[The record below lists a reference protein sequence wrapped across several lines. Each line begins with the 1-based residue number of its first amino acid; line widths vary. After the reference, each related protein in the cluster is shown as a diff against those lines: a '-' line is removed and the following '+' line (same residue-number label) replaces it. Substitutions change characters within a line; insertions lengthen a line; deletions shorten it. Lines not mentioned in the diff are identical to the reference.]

1 MLVKNQF
8 SRWTGAAILAVNGG
22 VQVLTLPTHLTWS
35 LSTIALGLVGVYGL
49 VACGKRCSGAG
60 RATAFSAHPSRRL
73 RFRGP
78 LPGQRSPSASYL
90 PVTSTAAGS
99 MTRCSGG
106 VATAR
111 RKRWTARGAS
121 GWQAMANGRPGLA
134 SSAVLHEMR
143 RASGIDGRSDMGN
156 NASPGEGADLGGIAR
171 CR

>member
-106 VATAR
+106 VGTAR

-121 GWQAMANGRPGLA
+121 GWQAMANGPPGLA

-143 RASGIDGRSDMGN
+143 RASGIDGRSDMGT